1 MIVRVYF
8 LSVQV
13 TRILADSVNWRRNWY
28 IVKFTTTRMGFKPT
42 RAEHN
47 GLAVHR
53 LNHSATSSFSERS
66 LSPESQ
72 TVPVLKTVVTMVTS
86 GCGHKKKKKKLLLE
100 KQDSNP
106 CVQTTVGYHFFTGE
120 QFRGLQ
126 DSGIVPAYIGN
137 WTCLCFLKM

>member
-28 IVKFTTTRMGFKPT
+28 IVKFTTTRMGFEPT

-53 LNHSATSSFSERS
+53 LNNSATSSFSERS

-86 GCGHKKKKKKLLLE
+86 GCGHKKKKKNYCWKNRILTHACRPQWVIISLL
-100 KQDSNP
+100 
-106 CVQTTVGYHFFTGE
+106 
-120 QFRGLQ
+120 
-126 DSGIVPAYIGN
+126 GN
-137 WTCLCFLKM
+137 NLGDYRTLVLYLRT